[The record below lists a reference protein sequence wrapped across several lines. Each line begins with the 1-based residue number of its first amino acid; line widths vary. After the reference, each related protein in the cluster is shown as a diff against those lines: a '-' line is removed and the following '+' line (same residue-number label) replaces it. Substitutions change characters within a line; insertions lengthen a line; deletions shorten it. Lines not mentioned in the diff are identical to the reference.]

1 MIGHT
6 TLVTLCGF
14 AYGMKGFYI
23 ASTASVFG
31 SALSFTILRLLFSKR
46 LREWSGKSDKWQA
59 LESVV
64 VCSFFDPF
72 TTSLTHCLAENEGP
86 PVNHPRSSVPSS
98 TMGLFKL
105 PLCGKRSHQD
115 STPHFRIYRL
125 HTPTVDRGCVF
136 MAIRH
141 SDFVRLSEAG
151 SACFHRFKNCSPR
164 RR

>member
-1 MIGHT
+1 MLHCIASVFIFFSPVLVSFPPMIGHT

-64 VCSFFDPF
+64 VRSCFNPS
-72 TTSLTHCLAENEGP
+72 TTSLTHCLAESEGP
-86 PVNHPRSSVPSS
+86 SVNYSRSSVPSS
-98 TMGLFKL
+98 TLGLFKL
-105 PLCGKRSHQD
+105 PLCCKRSHQY
-115 STPHFRIYRL
+115 SHSRIYRL
-125 HTPTVDRGCVF
+125 HTLY
-136 MAIRH
+136 
-141 SDFVRLSEAG
+141 SRLRPCLYGNS
-151 SACFHRFKNCSPR
+151 S
-164 RR
+164 